1 MCPQSKHDGSVT
13 ITTQHALLITQKEG
27 KKRKKID
34 LVKVKK
40 FVHFIP
46 KLKHNK
52 RAKKTNVCDHQSKM
66 ASQFLTLHN

>member
-1 MCPQSKHDGSVT
+1 M
-13 ITTQHALLITQKEG
+13 ITQKEG
-27 KKRKKID
+27 KKTKKID
-34 LVKVKK
+34 LVKVKI

-52 RAKKTNVCDHQSKM
+52 KAKKTNVCDHQSKM